1 MGIPNQALTSL
12 ILAPLLATGA
22 LSVTIAIPQVAGAAS
37 AHSMMVSHTWKGKVA
52 TLHAMM
58 GMHESFTLVAG
69 SKTYTVNYTTHTRFA
84 TGSAKSLIVGVDVT
98 VTGTL
103 KGSLI
108 TATKLSV

>member
-1 MGIPNQALTSL
+1 MSIPRKALTSF
-12 ILAPLLATGA
+12 ILAPLVAMGA
-22 LSVTIAIPQVAGAAS
+22 LSVTLPTPPVAGAAS
-37 AHSMMVSHTWKGKVA
+37 AHSMMASHTWRGKVA

-58 GMHESFTLVAG
+58 GMHESFSLVVRT
-69 SKTYTVNYTTHTRFA
+69 KTYTVDYTTHTRFA
-84 TGSAKSLIVGVDVT
+84 MGSATALKVGVDVT